1 MLQLKLTCKLIF
13 LQQLHCELPDAILRQ
28 IPDCGHIPH
37 LERPDSTVKLI
48 VEFIKTEKKKLSR
61 RVPQVSQVSS

>member
-1 MLQLKLTCKLIF
+1 

-37 LERPDSTVKLI
+37 LERPDSTIKLI
-48 VEFIKTEKKKLSR
+48 VEFIQTEKKKLSQ
-61 RVPQVSQVSS
+61 RVSQVSQVSS

>member
-1 MLQLKLTCKLIF
+1 MLQPKLTCKLIF

-48 VEFIKTEKKKLSR
+48 AEFIKTEKKKLSR
-61 RVPQVSQVSS
+61 CVPQVSQVSS